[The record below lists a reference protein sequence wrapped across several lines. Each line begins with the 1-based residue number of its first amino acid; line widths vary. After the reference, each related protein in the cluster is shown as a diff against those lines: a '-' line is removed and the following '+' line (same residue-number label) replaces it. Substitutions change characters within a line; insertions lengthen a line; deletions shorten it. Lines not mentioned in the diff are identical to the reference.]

1 MPISITI
8 ITVANRH
15 RKFCKLDESDIDE
28 IKSSIEKYK
37 NIFSQKTLVIGSSKE
52 TEIFSSASITRIE
65 FDGVAGLDQRLPGT
79 GETSIRA
86 IDKSHSTPIAVTKHD
101 NFVGRVDFFFEG
113 GDTLSTLI
121 ESPRPSTHAEKIAK
135 FTQLFDQGAVPY
147 TTIQGG
153 LGFMNAN
160 VMTRSLIHAASQQLP
175 ITAWR
180 AEPC

>member
-1 MPISITI
+1 MPITITI
-8 ITVANRH
+8 ITIANR
-15 RKFCKLDESDIDE
+15 RRTFRKLDESDVDDLR
-28 IKSSIEKYK
+28 SSVEKYN

-65 FDGVAGLDQRLPGT
+65 IDGVADLGQIRPGT
-79 GETSIRA
+79 GETIIKA
-86 IDKSHSTPIAVTKHD
+86 IEESDTTPVAITQD
-101 NFVGRVDFFFEG
+101 NSFVGRVDFFFEG
-113 GDTLSTLI
+113 GDKVSTLI
-121 ESPRPSTHAEKIAK
+121 EGPLPTTHAEKVAK

-147 TTIQGG
+147 TTIRGG

-175 ITAWR
+175 ITAWK